1 MLRTMLYKAPKSSP
15 KRVPDV
21 ATAVSRQW
29 NGKVGKSN
37 VALFRH
43 WAEHS
48 EWVAGAINI
57 RRSQVSSAEWGIEPY
72 DNTRPYSKRLAK
84 AIYEFIA
91 NPNPATDGFRGFI
104 EPVVEDILVLD
115 AGSIELVRNLRGQ
128 LMQMWPVNG
137 GEVRVNAMWD
147 GNPDEPRYYWFP
159 EGVMEQRASWL
170 NDDFIYMVSRPRTYS
185 PVGLSNLETL
195 KLTIEAELYGHE
207 YNRRQVAGAAPDG
220 VMNLGEGVTR
230 DQVREFQA
238 FFESE
243 VAGKGAIGFIGG
255 TKGADWINFRNTNRE
270 MQFLEWQTYL
280 VRKIAVVFGLSPQ
293 DLGITFDVNRS
304 TAETQLQISEDRGL
318 RPLMTMIQDYIT
330 QEVVWDKSFG
340 GRDNNL
346 AFRFTA
352 LNLKETTAKAN
363 INSLALAGVPW
374 KTVNEARLED
384 GREPLPDAQ
393 YDQLMMVT
401 PTGAVSLDQIPSARE
416 VHEASMKPAPSG
428 AKE

>member
-1 MLRTMLYKAPKSSP
+1 MIYKSPKASP
-15 KRVPDV
+15 KRVPD
-21 ATAVSRQW
+21 TAVAMSRQW
-29 NGKVGKSN
+29 NGKVGKSD

-57 RRSQVSSAEWGIEPY
+57 RRSQISSAEWGIVPF
-72 DNTRPYSKRLAK
+72 DNTKPHSKRLAK
-84 AIYEFIA
+84 RMYDLL
-91 NPNPATDGFRGFI
+91 NKPNPAVDGFRGLI
-104 EPVVEDILVLD
+104 EPVVEDILTLD
-115 AGSIELVRNLRGQ
+115 AGSIELVRNLRGE
-128 LMQMWPVNG
+128 LVELWPVDG
-137 GEVRVNAMWD
+137 GEVRVNALWD
-147 GNPDEPRYYWFP
+147 GNFDEPRYYWYP
-159 EGVMEQRASWL
+159 TGVSQQMASWL
-170 NDDFIYMVSRPRTYS
+170 NNDFIYMISRPRSYS

-207 YNRRQVAGAAPDG
+207 YNRRQVEGAAPDG
-220 VMNLGEGVTR
+220 VLNLGEGVTR

-243 VAGKGAIGFIGG
+243 VAGKGALGFIGG
-255 TKGADWINFRNTNRE
+255 TKGADWIPFRQNNRE
-270 MQFLEWQTYL
+270 MQFLEWQIYL

-293 DLGITFDVNRS
+293 DLGVTFDVNRS

-318 RPLMTMIQDYIT
+318 RPLMSLIQDYLT
-330 QEVVWDKSFG
+330 QEVIWDPTFG
-340 GRDNNL
+340 GSDNNL

-363 INSLALAGVPW
+363 INSMALAGVPW

-384 GREPLPDAQ
+384 GREPLADEQ
-393 YDQLMMVT
+393 YDNLMMVT

-416 VHEASMKPAPSG
+416 VHEASIKPAPAGPS
-428 AKE
+428 E

>member
-1 MLRTMLYKAPKSSP
+1 MMLYKSPKSSP

-21 ATAVSRQW
+21 ATAVTRQW

-37 VALFRH
+37 VQLFRH

-72 DNTRPYSKRLAK
+72 DNMKPYSKRLAK
-84 AIYEFIA
+84 RIYDFVSQ
-91 NPNPATDGFRGFI
+91 PNPAVDGFRGFI
-104 EPVVEDILVLD
+104 EPVVEDILTLD
-115 AGSIELVRNLRGQ
+115 AGSIELVRNLRGD
-128 LMQMWPVNG
+128 LVEMWGVDG
-137 GEVRVNAMWD
+137 GEIRVNAMWD
-147 GNPDEPRYYWFP
+147 GNPDEPRYYWYP
-159 EGVMEQRASWL
+159 AGVLEQRASWL
-170 NDDFIYMVSRPRTYS
+170 NNDFVYMISRPRTYS

-220 VMNLGEGVTR
+220 VMNLGEGVTK

-238 FFESE
+238 FFENE

-255 TKGADWINFRNTNRE
+255 SKGADWIHFRQNNRE

-280 VRKIAVVFGLSPQ
+280 VRKIAVVFGLAPQ

-304 TAETQLQISEDRGL
+304 TAEVQLQTSEDRGL
-318 RPLMTMIQDYIT
+318 RPLMTMLQDYIT
-330 QEVVWDKSFG
+330 QEIVWDGSFG

-352 LNLKETTAKAN
+352 LNLKETTAKAG
-363 INSLALAGVPW
+363 INQLALAGVPW

-384 GREPLPDAQ
+384 GREPLPEEQ
-393 YDQLMMVT
+393 YDGLMMVT

-416 VHEASMKPAPSG
+416 VHEASQQPAPSG